1 MKVGVILVGTELLN
15 GGTLDTNSLYIAEEL
30 NKYGMEIEFKITVR
44 DFKEEIY
51 RAIDYCKKYVDLI
64 IMSGGLGPTLDD
76 ITKEVI
82 ADYVKKPLV
91 VDEEELKELKDKFE
105 KAGLKFK
112 NLNIKEVEKPEGS
125 VTFKNDVGM
134 APAVY
139 IDDIVAFPGVPKE
152 LYNMLPKF
160 LTWYAK
166 EKKLL
171 DDEIYI
177 KDLITYGMAESL
189 LDEAVREF
197 FTEEGIYYEFLV
209 KDYGILIRLQSKM
222 SNKNKVEKIVK
233 KIYNRIGEFIFGEDN
248 DRLEKKVV
256 ELLQKLNLSISTAE
270 SCTGGMLASK
280 LIDVPGVSD
289 ILYEGIVSYSNE
301 AKQKR
306 LNVKA
311 ETLEK
316 YGAVSEEVAKEMV
329 LGLHTDVALSTTGIA
344 GPGGGSDE
352 KPVGLVYMGIRIKD
366 KIYVEKRVFRGDRNK
381 IRERTVSH
389 TLFTLIKI
397 LSEDV

>member
-1 MKVGVILVGTELLN
+1 
-15 GGTLDTNSLYIAEEL
+15 
-30 NKYGMEIEFKITVR
+30 
-44 DFKEEIY
+44 
-51 RAIDYCKKYVDLI
+51 
-64 IMSGGLGPTLDD
+64 
-76 ITKEVI
+76 
-82 ADYVKKPLV
+82 
-91 VDEEELKELKDKFE
+91 
-105 KAGLKFK
+105 
-112 NLNIKEVEKPEGS
+112 
-125 VTFKNDVGM
+125 
-134 APAVY
+134 
-139 IDDIVAFPGVPKE
+139 
-152 LYNMLPKF
+152 
-160 LTWYAK
+160 
-166 EKKLL
+166 
-171 DDEIYI
+171 
-177 KDLITYGMAESL
+177 
-189 LDEAVREF
+189 
-197 FTEEGIYYEFLV
+197 
-209 KDYGILIRLQSKM
+209 
-222 SNKNKVEKIVK
+222 
-233 KIYNRIGEFIFGEDN
+233 
-248 DRLEKKVV
+248 
-256 ELLQKLNLSISTAE
+256 
-270 SCTGGMLASK
+270 MLASK

-289 ILYEGIVSYSNE
+289 IFYEGIVSYSNE

>member
-1 MKVGVILVGTELLN
+1 
-15 GGTLDTNSLYIAEEL
+15 
-30 NKYGMEIEFKITVR
+30 
-44 DFKEEIY
+44 
-51 RAIDYCKKYVDLI
+51 
-64 IMSGGLGPTLDD
+64 
-76 ITKEVI
+76 
-82 ADYVKKPLV
+82 
-91 VDEEELKELKDKFE
+91 
-105 KAGLKFK
+105 
-112 NLNIKEVEKPEGS
+112 
-125 VTFKNDVGM
+125 
-134 APAVY
+134 
-139 IDDIVAFPGVPKE
+139 
-152 LYNMLPKF
+152 
-160 LTWYAK
+160 
-166 EKKLL
+166 
-171 DDEIYI
+171 
-177 KDLITYGMAESL
+177 MAESL

-289 ILYEGIVSYSNE
+289 IFYEGIVSYSNE

>member
-15 GGTLDTNSLYIAEEL
+15 GGMLDTNSLYIAEEL
-30 NKYGMEIEFKITVR
+30 NKYGLEMKFKITVR
-44 DFKEEIY
+44 DFRDEIY
-51 RAIDYCKKYVDLI
+51 SAIDYCKKNVDLI
-64 IMSGGLGPTLDD
+64 IISGGLGPTLDD

-82 ADYVKKPLV
+82 AEYVKKPLI
-91 VDEEELKELKDKFE
+91 VDDDELEELKEKFI
-105 KAGLKFK
+105 KGGYTFTLI
-112 NLNIKEVEKPEGS
+112 NTKEVEKPKGAI
-125 VTFKNDVGM
+125 TFKNDVGM

-139 IDDIVAFPGVPKE
+139 VDDIVAFPGVPKE

-160 LTWYAK
+160 LDWYVK

-177 KDLITYGMAESL
+177 KDLITYGIAESL

-233 KIYNRIGEFIFGEDN
+233 KIYNKIGEFIFGEDN

-256 ELLQKLNLSISTAE
+256 ELLKKLNMNISTAE

-280 LIDVPGVSD
+280 LIDVPGISEVF
-289 ILYEGIVSYSNE
+289 YEGVVSYSNE
-301 AKQKR
+301 AKINR
-306 LNVKA
+306 LGVRK
-311 ETLEK
+311 ETLDK

-329 LGLHTDVALSTTGIA
+329 MGLTTDVVLSTTGIA
-344 GPGGGSDE
+344 GPDGGSEE

-381 IRERTVSH
+381 VRERTVSH

-397 LSEDV
+397 LNEDV